1 MKLHELQKQIV
12 SKELDKVYVFTG
24 EEIGIMDIYLDKIY
38 SVVGCDVVRMDSVQ
52 EAYAKMTQRRISG
65 APRCFVVRDD
75 KEFLKQDKIWGTV
88 FSLAAKSPDY
98 LILVYSS
105 MDKRSKFYKQ
115 NTDMLTEF
123 EKLSPEMLAKYIS
136 KELPGIKERDACKLA
151 EICECNYSRILL
163 ECDKIRHYVHST
175 QKSGVVN
182 GVCDEE
188 VDFGK
193 AMNIL
198 IEQGVIFQ
206 PIGDIT
212 FKFTDAILTRD
223 YKNTSRYLREAR
235 QKGEPEIMVL
245 SILYNGFKQILMVQG
260 LGRDQ
265 SEPVKRTG
273 LTPWQV
279 KMAKDKQGH
288 YSISELIEAL
298 KIVRFVEK
306 GIKTGQIDA
315 DVSLEY
321 VIVNIM

>member
-1 MKLHELQKQIV
+1 MKLHELQKQII

-24 EEIGIMDIYLDKIY
+24 EEIGIMDVYLDKIY

-52 EAYAKMTQRRISG
+52 ESYAKMTQRRISG

-88 FSLAAKSPDY
+88 FSLADKSPDY

-115 NTDMLTEF
+115 NTEMLTEF
-123 EKLSPEMLAKYIS
+123 EKLSPEMLAKYIR
-136 KELPGIKERDACKLA
+136 KELPGMKERDAFKLA

-163 ECDKIRHYVHST
+163 ECDKIRQYVAA
-175 QKSGVVN
+175 QKRKVPFA
-182 GVCDEE
+182 
-188 VDFGK
+188 VDINYGAALK
-193 AMNIL
+193 TL
-198 IEQGVIFQ
+198 VEQGVIFQ

-235 QKGEPEIMVL
+235 QKGESEIMVL

-260 LGRDQ
+260 LGRNQ

-279 KMAKDKQGH
+279 KMAKEKQGH

>member
-12 SKELDKVYVFTG
+12 SKKLDKVYVFTG
-24 EEIGIMDIYLDKIY
+24 EEIGVMDIYLDKIY
-38 SVVGCDVVRMDSVQ
+38 SIVGCDVVRMESVQ

-75 KEFLKQDKIWGTV
+75 KEFLKQDKIWDTV
-88 FSLAAKSPDY
+88 FLLADKSPDY
-98 LILVYSS
+98 LILIYSS
-105 MDKRSKFYKQ
+105 MDKRSKFYKR
-115 NTDMLTEF
+115 NTEKLTEF
-123 EKLSPEMLAKYIS
+123 EKLSPELLAKYIS
-136 KELPGIKERDACKLA
+136 KELPGIKERDAYKLA

-163 ECDKIRHYVHST
+163 ECDKIRHYAHRT
-175 QKSGVVN
+175 QKSN
-182 GVCDEE
+182 GV

-235 QKGEPEIMVL
+235 QKGESEIMVL

-265 SEPVKRTG
+265 REPVKRTG

-279 KMAKDKQGH
+279 KMAKEKQGH
-288 YSISELIEAL
+288 YSISELIKAL

>member
-12 SKELDKVYVFTG
+12 SKKLDKVYVFTG
-24 EEIGIMDIYLDKIY
+24 EEIGVMDIYLDKIY
-38 SVVGCDVVRMDSVQ
+38 SIVGCDVVRTESVQ
-52 EAYAKMTQRRISG
+52 EAYTKMTQRRISG

-75 KEFLKQDKIWGTV
+75 KEFLKQDKIWNTV
-88 FSLAAKSPDY
+88 FTSADKSPDY
-98 LILVYSS
+98 LILIYSS
-105 MDKRSKFYKQ
+105 MDKRSKFYKR
-115 NTDMLTEF
+115 NTEKLTEF
-123 EKLSPEMLAKYIS
+123 EKLSPELLAKYIS
-136 KELPGIKERDACKLA
+136 KELPGIKERDAYKLA

-163 ECDKIRHYVHST
+163 ECDKIRHYAHRT
-175 QKSGVVN
+175 QKSSIIDGA
-182 GVCDEE
+182 

-235 QKGEPEIMVL
+235 QKGESEIMIL

-265 SEPVKRTG
+265 KDAVRRTG

-279 KMAKDKQGH
+279 KMAKEKQGH
-288 YSISELIEAL
+288 YSISELIKAL
-298 KIVRFVEK
+298 KIIRFVEM

>member
-12 SKELDKVYVFTG
+12 SRELDKVYVFTG

-38 SVVGCDVVRMDSVQ
+38 SVVGCDVVRVDSVQ
-52 EAYAKMTQRRISG
+52 EAYSKMTQRRISG

-75 KEFLKQDKIWGTV
+75 KDFLKQDKVWATV
-88 FSLAAKSPDY
+88 FSLAAKSSDF

-123 EKLSPEMLAKYIS
+123 EKLSPEMLSKYIS
-136 KELPGIKERDACKLA
+136 KELPGIKERDAISLA
-151 EICECNYSRILL
+151 EMCECNYSRILL
-163 ECDKIRHYVHST
+163 ECDKIRQYVHST
-175 QKSGVVN
+175 QKSGIVE
-182 GVCDEE
+182 GVWDAA
-188 VDFGK
+188 VDYGQALK
-193 AMNIL
+193 IL
-198 IEQGVIFQ
+198 VEQGVIFQ

-212 FKFTDAILTRD
+212 FKFTDAILTRNYRD
-223 YKNTSRYLREAR
+223 ASRYLREAR
-235 QKGEPEIMVL
+235 QKQEPEIMVL

-260 LGRDQ
+260 LGKDQ

-279 KMAKDKQGH
+279 KMAKEKQGH
-288 YSISELIEAL
+288 YSISELIDAL

-306 GIKTGQIDA
+306 GIKTGQIEA
-315 DVSLEY
+315 EISLEY

>member
-52 EAYAKMTQRRISG
+52 ESYAKMTQRRISG

-75 KEFLKQDKIWGTV
+75 KEFLKQDKIWNTV
-88 FSLAAKSPDY
+88 FSLANKSSDFII
-98 LILVYSS
+98 LIYSS

-123 EKLSPEMLAKYIS
+123 EKLTPDMLAKYIN
-136 KELPGIKERDACKLA
+136 KELPGIQDRDSVRLA
-151 EICECNYSRILL
+151 EMCECNYSRILL
-163 ECDKIRHYVHST
+163 ECDKIRQYVAA
-175 QKSGVVN
+175 QKRKVPFS
-182 GVCDEE
+182 
-188 VDFGK
+188 VDINCGEALK
-193 AMNIL
+193 TL
-198 IEQGVIFQ
+198 VEQGVIFQ

-212 FKFTDAILTRD
+212 FKFTDAILTRN
-223 YKNTSRYLREAR
+223 YKDASRYLREAR
-235 QKGEPEIMVL
+235 QKQEPEIMVL

-279 KMAKDKQGH
+279 KMAKEKQGH

>member
-12 SKELDKVYVFTG
+12 SKKLDKVYVFTG
-24 EEIGIMDIYLDKIY
+24 EEIGVMDIYLDKIY
-38 SVVGCDVVRMDSVQ
+38 SIVGCDVVRMESVQ

-75 KEFLKQDKIWGTV
+75 KEFLKQDKIWDTV
-88 FSLAAKSPDY
+88 FTLADKSPDY
-98 LILVYSS
+98 LILIYSS
-105 MDKRSKFYKQ
+105 IDKRSKFYKQ
-115 NTDMLTEF
+115 NTERLTEF
-123 EKLSPEMLAKYIS
+123 EKLSPELLAKYIS
-136 KELPGIKERDACKLA
+136 KELPGIKEIDARKLA

-163 ECDKIRHYVHST
+163 ECDKIRHYAHRT
-175 QKSGVVN
+175 QKSN
-182 GVCDEE
+182 GA

-193 AMNIL
+193 VMNIL

-235 QKGEPEIMVL
+235 QKGESEVMIL
-245 SILYNGFKQILMVQG
+245 SILYNGFRQILMVQG

-265 SEPVKRTG
+265 RDAVKRTG
-273 LTPWQV
+273 LTSWQV
-279 KMAKDKQGH
+279 KMAQEKQGH
-288 YSISELIEAL
+288 YSISELIKAL
-298 KIVRFVEK
+298 EIIRFVEM

>member
-12 SKELDKVYVFTG
+12 SKKLDKVYVFTG
-24 EEIGIMDIYLDKIY
+24 EEIGVMDIYLDKIY
-38 SVVGCDVVRMDSVQ
+38 SIVGCDVVRMESVQ

-75 KEFLKQDKIWGTV
+75 KEFLKQDKIWDTV
-88 FSLAAKSPDY
+88 FSLADKSPDY
-98 LILVYSS
+98 LILIYSS
-105 MDKRSKFYKQ
+105 IDKRSKFYKQ
-115 NTDMLTEF
+115 NTERLTEF
-123 EKLSPEMLAKYIS
+123 EKLSPELLAKYIS
-136 KELPGIKERDACKLA
+136 KELPGIKERDARKLA

-163 ECDKIRHYVHST
+163 ECDKIRHYVHRI
-175 QKSGVVN
+175 QKSN
-182 GVCDEE
+182 GA

-223 YKNTSRYLREAR
+223 YQNTSRYLREAR
-235 QKGEPEIMVL
+235 LKGESEVMIL
-245 SILYNGFKQILMVQG
+245 SLLYNGFKQILMVQG

-265 SEPVKRTG
+265 RDAVKRTG
-273 LTPWQV
+273 LTSWQV
-279 KMAKDKQGH
+279 KMAQEKQGH
-288 YSISELIEAL
+288 YSISELIKAL
-298 KIVRFVEK
+298 KIIRFVEM

-315 DVSLEY
+315 GVSLEY

>member
-88 FSLAAKSPDY
+88 FSLANKSPDY

-115 NTDMLTEF
+115 NTEMLTEF
-123 EKLSPEMLAKYIS
+123 EKLSADMLSKYIS
-136 KELPGIKERDACKLA
+136 KELPGIKDRDSCKLA

-163 ECDKIRHYVHST
+163 ECDKIRQYIAAVKRHTGQSMDYGAALTLLVES
-175 QKSGVVN
+175 
-182 GVCDEE
+182 
-188 VDFGK
+188 
-193 AMNIL
+193 
-198 IEQGVIFQ
+198 GVIFQ

-212 FKFTDAILTRD
+212 FKFTDAILTRN
-223 YKNTSRYLREAR
+223 YKDASRYLREAR
-235 QKGEPEIMVL
+235 QKQEPEIMVL

-279 KMAKDKQGH
+279 KMAKEKQGH

-315 DVSLEY
+315 DMSLEY
-321 VIVNIM
+321 LIVNIM

>member
-12 SKELDKVYVFTG
+12 SKKLDKVYVFTG

-38 SVVGCDVVRMDSVQ
+38 SIVGCDVVRMESVQ

-75 KEFLKQDKIWGTV
+75 KEFLKQDKIWDTV
-88 FSLAAKSPDY
+88 FSLADKSPDY
-98 LILVYSS
+98 LILIYSS
-105 MDKRSKFYKQ
+105 IDKRSKFYKQ
-115 NTDMLTEF
+115 NIERLTEF
-123 EKLSPEMLAKYIS
+123 EKLSPELLVKYIS
-136 KELPGIKERDACKLA
+136 KELPGIKERDAYKLA

-163 ECDKIRHYVHST
+163 ECDKIRHYAHRT
-175 QKSGVVN
+175 QKSN
-182 GVCDEE
+182 GV

-235 QKGEPEIMVL
+235 QKGESEIMIL

-265 SEPVKRTG
+265 RDAVKRTG

-279 KMAKDKQGH
+279 KMAQEKQGH
-288 YSISELIEAL
+288 YSISELIKAL
-298 KIVRFVEK
+298 KIIRFVEM

>member
-12 SKELDKVYVFTG
+12 SKKLDKVYVFTG
-24 EEIGIMDIYLDKIY
+24 EEIGVMDIYLDKIY
-38 SVVGCDVVRMDSVQ
+38 SIVGCDVVRTESVQ

-75 KEFLKQDKIWGTV
+75 KEFLKQDKIWDTV
-88 FSLAAKSPDY
+88 FLLADKSPDY
-98 LILVYSS
+98 LILIYSS
-105 MDKRSKFYKQ
+105 MDKRSKFYKR
-115 NTDMLTEF
+115 NTEKLTEF
-123 EKLSPEMLAKYIS
+123 EKLSPELLAKYIS
-136 KELPGIKERDACKLA
+136 KELPGMKERDAYKLA

-163 ECDKIRHYVHST
+163 ECDKIRHYAHRT
-175 QKSGVVN
+175 QKSN
-182 GVCDEE
+182 GV

-265 SEPVKRTG
+265 REPVKRTG

-279 KMAKDKQGH
+279 KMAKEKQGH

>member
-12 SKELDKVYVFTG
+12 SKKLDKVYVFTG
-24 EEIGIMDIYLDKIY
+24 EEIGVMDIYLDKIY
-38 SVVGCDVVRMDSVQ
+38 SIAGCDVVRMESVQ

-75 KEFLKQDKIWGTV
+75 KEFLKQDKIWDTV
-88 FSLAAKSPDY
+88 FSLADKSPDY
-98 LILVYSS
+98 LILIYSS
-105 MDKRSKFYKQ
+105 IDKRSKFYKQ
-115 NTDMLTEF
+115 NTERLTEF
-123 EKLSPEMLAKYIS
+123 EKLSPELLAKYIS
-136 KELPGIKERDACKLA
+136 KKLPGIKERDARKLA

-163 ECDKIRHYVHST
+163 ECDKIRHYAHRT
-175 QKSGVVN
+175 QKSN
-182 GVCDEE
+182 GA

-235 QKGEPEIMVL
+235 QKGEPEVMIL
-245 SILYNGFKQILMVQG
+245 SILYNGFRQILMVQG

-265 SEPVKRTG
+265 RDAVKRTG
-273 LTPWQV
+273 LTSWQV
-279 KMAKDKQGH
+279 KMAQEKQGH
-288 YSISELIEAL
+288 YSISELIKAL
-298 KIVRFVEK
+298 KIIRFAEM

>member
-12 SKELDKVYVFTG
+12 SKKLDKVYVFTG

-38 SVVGCDVVRMDSVQ
+38 SVVGCDVVRMESVQ
-52 EAYAKMTQRRISG
+52 EAYAKMMQRRISG

-75 KEFLKQDKIWGTV
+75 KEFLKQDKIWDTV
-88 FSLAAKSPDY
+88 FSLADKSPDY
-98 LILVYSS
+98 LILIYSS
-105 MDKRSKFYKQ
+105 IDKRSKFYKQ
-115 NTDMLTEF
+115 NIERLTEF
-123 EKLSPEMLAKYIS
+123 EKLSPELLVKYIS
-136 KELPGIKERDACKLA
+136 KELPGIKERDAYKLA

-163 ECDKIRHYVHST
+163 ECDKIRHYAHRT
-175 QKSGVVN
+175 QKSN
-182 GVCDEE
+182 GV

-235 QKGEPEIMVL
+235 QKGESEVMIL
-245 SILYNGFKQILMVQG
+245 SILYNGFRQILMVQG

-265 SEPVKRTG
+265 RDAVRRTG
-273 LTPWQV
+273 LTSWQV
-279 KMAKDKQGH
+279 KMAQEKQGH
-288 YSISELIEAL
+288 YSISELIKAL
-298 KIVRFVEK
+298 KIIRFVEM

>member
-38 SVVGCDVVRMDSVQ
+38 SVAGCDVVRMDSVQ

-88 FSLAAKSPDY
+88 FSLANKSPDY

-115 NTDMLTEF
+115 NTEMLTEF
-123 EKLSPEMLAKYIS
+123 EKLSADMLSKYIS
-136 KELPGIKERDACKLA
+136 KELPGIKDRDSCKLA

-163 ECDKIRHYVHST
+163 ECDKIRQYIAAVKRHTGQSMDYGAALTLLVES
-175 QKSGVVN
+175 
-182 GVCDEE
+182 
-188 VDFGK
+188 
-193 AMNIL
+193 
-198 IEQGVIFQ
+198 GVIFQ

-212 FKFTDAILTRD
+212 FKFTDAILTRN
-223 YKNTSRYLREAR
+223 YKDASRYLREAR
-235 QKGEPEIMVL
+235 QKQEPEIMVL

-279 KMAKDKQGH
+279 KMAKEKQGH

>member
-12 SKELDKVYVFTG
+12 SEKLDKVYVFTG
-24 EEIGIMDIYLDKIY
+24 EEIGVMDIYLDKIY
-38 SVVGCDVVRMDSVQ
+38 SIVGCDVVRMESVQ

-75 KEFLKQDKIWGTV
+75 KEFLKQDKIWETV
-88 FSLAAKSPDY
+88 FSLADKSPDY
-98 LILVYSS
+98 LILIYSS

-115 NTDMLTEF
+115 NTERLTEF
-123 EKLSPEMLAKYIS
+123 EKLSPELLAKYIS
-136 KELPGIKERDACKLA
+136 KELPGIKEIDARRLA

-163 ECDKIRHYVHST
+163 ECDKIRHYAHRT
-175 QKSGVVN
+175 QKSN
-182 GVCDEE
+182 DA

-235 QKGEPEIMVL
+235 QKGESEVMIL
-245 SILYNGFKQILMVQG
+245 SILYNGFRQILMVQG

-265 SEPVKRTG
+265 RDAVKRTG
-273 LTPWQV
+273 LTSWQV
-279 KMAKDKQGH
+279 KMAQEKQGH
-288 YSISELIEAL
+288 YSISELIKAL
-298 KIVRFVEK
+298 EIIRFVEM

>member
-12 SKELDKVYVFTG
+12 SKDLDKVYVFTG

-88 FSLAAKSPDY
+88 FSLANKSPDY

-115 NTDMLTEF
+115 NTEMLTEF
-123 EKLSPEMLAKYIS
+123 EKLSADMLSKYIS
-136 KELPGIKERDACKLA
+136 KELPGIKDRDSCKLA

-163 ECDKIRHYVHST
+163 ECDKIRQYIAAVKRHTGQSMDYGAALTLLVES
-175 QKSGVVN
+175 
-182 GVCDEE
+182 
-188 VDFGK
+188 
-193 AMNIL
+193 
-198 IEQGVIFQ
+198 GVIFQ

-212 FKFTDAILTRD
+212 FKFTDAILTRN
-223 YKNTSRYLREAR
+223 YKDASRYLREAR
-235 QKGEPEIMVL
+235 QKQEPEIMVL

-279 KMAKDKQGH
+279 KMAKEKQGH

-315 DVSLEY
+315 DMSLEY
-321 VIVNIM
+321 LIVNIM

>member
-88 FSLAAKSPDY
+88 FSLANKSPDY

-115 NTDMLTEF
+115 NTEMLTEF
-123 EKLSPEMLAKYIS
+123 EKLSADMLSKYIS
-136 KELPGIKERDACKLA
+136 KELPGIKDRDSCKLA

-163 ECDKIRHYVHST
+163 ECDKIRQYIAAVKRHTGQSMDYGAALTLLVES
-175 QKSGVVN
+175 
-182 GVCDEE
+182 
-188 VDFGK
+188 
-193 AMNIL
+193 
-198 IEQGVIFQ
+198 GVIFQ

-212 FKFTDAILTRD
+212 FKFTDAILTRN
-223 YKNTSRYLREAR
+223 YKDASRYLREAR
-235 QKGEPEIMVL
+235 QKQEPEIMVL

-279 KMAKDKQGH
+279 KMAKEKQGH

>member
-1 MKLHELQKQIV
+1 MKLYELQKQII

-24 EEIGIMDIYLDKIY
+24 EEIGIMDVYLDKIY

-52 EAYAKMTQRRISG
+52 ESYAKMTQRRISG

-88 FSLAAKSPDY
+88 FSLADKSPDY

-115 NTDMLTEF
+115 NTEMLTEF
-123 EKLSPEMLAKYIS
+123 EKLSPEMLAKYIR
-136 KELPGIKERDACKLA
+136 KELPGMKERDAYKLA

-163 ECDKIRHYVHST
+163 ECDKIRQYVAA
-175 QKSGVVN
+175 QKRKVPFA
-182 GVCDEE
+182 
-188 VDFGK
+188 VDINYGAALK
-193 AMNIL
+193 TL
-198 IEQGVIFQ
+198 VEQGVIFQ

-235 QKGEPEIMVL
+235 QKGESEIMVL

-260 LGRDQ
+260 LGRNQ
-265 SEPVKRTG
+265 IEPVKRTG

-279 KMAKDKQGH
+279 KMAKEKQGH

>member
-12 SKELDKVYVFTG
+12 SKKLDKVYVFTG
-24 EEIGIMDIYLDKIY
+24 EEIGVMDIYLDKIY
-38 SVVGCDVVRMDSVQ
+38 SIVGCDVVRMESVQ

-75 KEFLKQDKIWGTV
+75 KEFLKQDKIWDTV
-88 FSLAAKSPDY
+88 FSLADKSPDY
-98 LILVYSS
+98 LILIYSS

-115 NTDMLTEF
+115 NTERLTEF
-123 EKLSPEMLAKYIS
+123 EKLSPELLAKYIS
-136 KELPGIKERDACKLA
+136 KELPGIKEIDARRLA

-163 ECDKIRHYVHST
+163 ECDKIRHYAHRT
-175 QKSGVVN
+175 QKSN
-182 GVCDEE
+182 GA

-235 QKGEPEIMVL
+235 QKGESEVMIL
-245 SILYNGFKQILMVQG
+245 SILYNGFRQILMVQG

-265 SEPVKRTG
+265 RDAVKRTG
-273 LTPWQV
+273 LTSWQV
-279 KMAKDKQGH
+279 KMAQEKQGH
-288 YSISELIEAL
+288 YSISELIKAL
-298 KIVRFVEK
+298 EIIRFVEM

>member
-1 MKLHELQKQIV
+1 MKLHKLQKQIV
-12 SKELDKVYVFTG
+12 SKKLDKVYVFTG

-38 SVVGCDVVRMDSVQ
+38 SIVGCDVVRMESVQ
-52 EAYAKMTQRRISG
+52 EAYAKMMQRRISG

-75 KEFLKQDKIWGTV
+75 KEFLKQDKIWDTV
-88 FSLAAKSPDY
+88 FSLADKSPDY
-98 LILVYSS
+98 LILIYSS
-105 MDKRSKFYKQ
+105 IDKRSKFYKQ
-115 NTDMLTEF
+115 NIERLTEF
-123 EKLSPEMLAKYIS
+123 EKLSPELLVKYIS
-136 KELPGIKERDACKLA
+136 KELPGIKERDAYKLA

-163 ECDKIRHYVHST
+163 ECDKIRHYAHRT
-175 QKSGVVN
+175 QKSN
-182 GVCDEE
+182 GV

-193 AMNIL
+193 VMNIL
-198 IEQGVIFQ
+198 IEQGGIIQ

-235 QKGEPEIMVL
+235 LKGESEVMIL

-265 SEPVKRTG
+265 RDAVRRTG

-279 KMAKDKQGH
+279 KMAQEKQGH
-288 YSISELIEAL
+288 YSISELIKAL
-298 KIVRFVEK
+298 KIIRFVEM

>member
-1 MKLHELQKQIV
+1 MKLHELQKQII

-24 EEIGIMDIYLDKIY
+24 EEIGIMDVYLDKIY

-52 EAYAKMTQRRISG
+52 ESYAKMTQRRISG

-88 FSLAAKSPDY
+88 FSLANKSSDF
-98 LILVYSS
+98 LILIYSS

-123 EKLSPEMLAKYIS
+123 EKLTPDMLAKYIN
-136 KELPGIKERDACKLA
+136 KELPGIQKRDAVQLA
-151 EICECNYSRILL
+151 EMCECNYSRILL
-163 ECDKIRHYVHST
+163 ECDKIRQYVAA
-175 QKSGVVN
+175 QKRKVPFA
-182 GVCDEE
+182 
-188 VDFGK
+188 VDINYGAALK
-193 AMNIL
+193 TL
-198 IEQGVIFQ
+198 VEQGVIFQ

-212 FKFTDAILTRD
+212 FKFTDAILTRN
-223 YKNTSRYLREAR
+223 YKDASRYLREAR
-235 QKGEPEIMVL
+235 QKQEPEIMVL

-260 LGRDQ
+260 LGRNQ

-279 KMAKDKQGH
+279 KMAKEKQGH